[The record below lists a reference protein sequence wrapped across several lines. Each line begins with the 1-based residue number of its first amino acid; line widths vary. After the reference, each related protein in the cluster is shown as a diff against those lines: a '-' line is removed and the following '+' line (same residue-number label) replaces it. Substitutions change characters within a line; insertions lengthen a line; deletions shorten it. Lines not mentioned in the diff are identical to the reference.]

1 MLHKSKGKYR
11 WSHKAT
17 YSVDWSLSV
26 VILAYLEKL
35 YETIKDRETVGI
47 PHHYFKKQAEIQG
60 VSEDDW
66 YSDEVDLD
74 AAHQLRLNDLEE
86 LIYVFNNKNEPRIED
101 YDFKIDMKFGE
112 TDEKGCA
119 ACEFEVTGEE
129 ERNRYR
135 KDSSE
140 WHDRKQKGQE
150 LFGQIFN
157 TLDW

>member
-1 MLHKSKGKYR
+1 MLHKSKGKYK
-11 WSHKAT
+11 WQHKAT
-17 YSVDWSLSV
+17 YSVDWSLSP

-35 YETIKDRETVGI
+35 YETIKDRETIGI
-47 PHHYFKKQAEIQG
+47 PIYYCDKQAKIGGFEQYDWGTEI
-60 VSEDDW
+60 
-66 YSDEVDLD
+66 DLD
-74 AAHQLRLNDLEE
+74 AAHQLRLRDLEE
-86 LIYVFNNKNEPRIED
+86 LIYVFNPKNEPRIED

-112 TDEKGCA
+112 TDEKGCT

-129 ERNRYR
+129 ERNRYH

-150 LFGQIFN
+150 LFGQIYS

>member
-1 MLHKSKGKYR
+1 MLHKSKGKYK
-11 WSHKAT
+11 WQHKAT
-17 YSVDWSLSV
+17 YSVDWSLSP

-35 YETIKDRETVGI
+35 YETIKDRETIGVPI
-47 PHHYFKKQAEIQG
+47 YYCDKQAKIEGFEQYDWDTEI
-60 VSEDDW
+60 
-66 YSDEVDLD
+66 DLD
-74 AAHQLRLNDLEE
+74 AAHQLRLRDLEE

-112 TDEKGCA
+112 TNEKGCA